1 MGLITEA
8 PLALL
13 RKQMELHG
21 TVVWDDPERAH
32 VKLTAGLT
40 AEKVPFKPLGV
51 FSLSAVGCLLA
62 AATAPRAFGGVTAE
76 GLAICWAMATC

>member
-40 AEKVPFKPLGV
+40 AEKVSFKPLGV

-62 AATAPRAFGGVTAE
+62 AYCRRSRHLLGDGY
-76 GLAICWAMATC
+76 LLML